1 MVYAARL
8 TQLANRGQ
16 NSVMKAYGFTE
27 YGDAITQDWLELP
40 EPTPL
45 GHELLVEVR
54 AAGVNP
60 VDWKIRQGYMRE
72 FMPLEPPVALGREV
86 SGVVRAVGTDV
97 DGFAIGDEVMGPVA
111 LGSGGFAEFA
121 AVSAS
126 EATKKAP
133 QLSWAQ
139 AAVLPIAA
147 TTAADGIRQLNL
159 ASGQTLLING
169 IGGGVGVIAAQLA
182 RDLGVTVV
190 GTGSE
195 RNRELAESLDAILIT
210 YGDGAAG
217 RVLEIL
223 PDGVDAILDLIG
235 GDSLK
240 ALASLAK
247 NANAIVST
255 ADPAAASEVGGAY
268 VERAQTGENL
278 AAMAQLVV
286 DGKLDPHITDTFMF
300 GQVHEA
306 LASVESGH
314 TRGKLVVEVS
324 S

>member
-1 MVYAARL
+1 
-8 TQLANRGQ
+8 
-16 NSVMKAYGFTE
+16 MKAYGFTE
-27 YGDAITQDWLELP
+27 YGDATTQDWLDLP

-72 FMPLEPPVALGREV
+72 FMPLDPPVALGREV

-97 DGFAIGDEVMGPVA
+97 DGFAIGDEVIGPVA

-121 AVSAS
+121 AVAAT

-133 QLSWAQ
+133 QLTWAQ

-147 TTAADGIRQLNL
+147 TTAADGIKQLAL
-159 ASGQTLLING
+159 SSGQTLLVNG

-190 GTGSE
+190 GIGSE
-195 RNRELAESLDAILIT
+195 QSRALAESLDAILIT
-210 YGDGAAG
+210 YGDGVAS

-235 GDSLK
+235 GD
-240 ALASLAK
+240 ALRSVATLAK
-247 NANAIVST
+247 KKDAIVST
-255 ADPAAASEVGGAY
+255 ADPAVAEEVGGAY
-268 VERAQTGENL
+268 VTRAQTSENL

-286 DGKLDPHITDTFMF
+286 DGKLDPHITDTFTF
-300 GQVHEA
+300 DQVHEA

>member
-1 MVYAARL
+1 
-8 TQLANRGQ
+8 
-16 NSVMKAYGFTE
+16 MKAYGFTE
-27 YGDAITQDWLELP
+27 YGDASTQEWLELP

-45 GHELLVEVR
+45 GHELLIEVR

-60 VDWKIRQGYMRE
+60 VDWKIRAGHMRE
-72 FMPLEPPVALGREV
+72 FMPLNPPVGLGREV

-97 DGFAIGDEVMGPVA
+97 DGFAVGDEVLGPVA

-121 AVSAS
+121 AVAAS

-133 QLSWAQ
+133 QLTWAQ

-147 TTAADGIRQLNL
+147 TTAADGIRQVGLS
-159 ASGQTLLING
+159 SGQTLLING

-190 GTGSE
+190 GIGSE
-195 RNRELAESLDAILIT
+195 QSRELAESLDAILIT
-210 YGDGAAG
+210 YGEGVAD
-217 RVLEIL
+217 RVRAIL

-235 GDSLK
+235 GE
-240 ALASLAK
+240 ALRSVSALAK
-247 NANAIVST
+247 NANGIVST
-255 ADPAAASEVGGAY
+255 ADPVTAGEVGGAY
-268 VERAQTGENL
+268 VDRAQTGENL
-278 AAMAQLVV
+278 ASLAQLVV
-286 DGKLDPHITDTFMF
+286 DGKLDPHVTDTFTF
-300 GQVHEA
+300 EQVPEA